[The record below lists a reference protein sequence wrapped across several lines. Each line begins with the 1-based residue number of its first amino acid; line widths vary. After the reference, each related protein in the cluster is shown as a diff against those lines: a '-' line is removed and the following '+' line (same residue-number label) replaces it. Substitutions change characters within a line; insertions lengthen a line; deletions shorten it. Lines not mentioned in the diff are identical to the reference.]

1 MPVSFG
7 KLGWVNHIYT
17 IQSHEKCTC
26 GGMNF
31 TDSDT
36 KVLDQ
41 VLPARF
47 GGSPTDFQILEEEN
61 EDGVPVLKLLVRPSF
76 EFLNEDEV
84 IETFI
89 RGISRGADANRVI
102 GTAWRSAGLL
112 RVERR
117 EPLSTRSGNI
127 LHMHV
132 KSGGEFGP

>member
-1 MPVSFG
+1 
-7 KLGWVNHIYT
+7 
-17 IQSHEKCTC
+17 
-26 GGMNF
+26 MNF
-31 TDSDT
+31 IDSDVT
-36 KVLDQ
+36 KVLDE

-61 EDGVPVLKLLVRPSF
+61 EDGVPVLKLLVRPSV

-102 GTAWRSAGLL
+102 GMAWRSAGLL

-117 EPLSTRSGNI
+117 EPLSTRSGKI

-132 KSGGEFGP
+132 KSAGNV